1 MDPKDFKVCRGIE
14 KLKSV
19 LPEEINVDTD
29 FVKKLIEK
37 EVLYRAPLSRQI
49 KRKAEAE
56 PKVDA
61 NNAVPIVV
69 KEEKLVNMYKHVA
82 LEGVQFTADPV
93 TLDFTEGFPPNQ
105 ATADFLN
112 QAGMTIKEMFDLG
125 VFVKI
130 GDCNMTVERLEE
142 QQNQAKKIKL
152 DPEKID
158 EEYLHVYWHKD
169 SNSLIHVDPKTKKII
184 KEEDTK
190 DLMEDMS
197 VEELVDEGKIAFV
210 ATKKMKKVEE
220 NTDKK
225 PKILPKKE
233 IKEEIDILEKHEEK
247 KRAAQ
252 TNFDEEEEEKD
263 NNSIQ
268 NDFNEHDELLDDD
281 DEDLYTSDESS
292 ESADSSDDD
301 YRGGWSIA
309 DWKEKRS
316 TKTSRMKRRRE
327 LDERLAGKIIFEFCK
342 ICMFCPNDSF
352 IIGTVSSMRLNNTF

>member
-1 MDPKDFKVCRGIE
+1 MDSKDFKICRGIE
-14 KLKSV
+14 KLKAV
-19 LPEEINVDTD
+19 LPEQINVDTD

-49 KRKAEAE
+49 KRKAEPIE
-56 PKVDA
+56 DA
-61 NNAVPIVV
+61 TNSVPIVI
-69 KEEKLVNMYKHVA
+69 KEDKVVNMYKHVA

-105 ATADFLN
+105 ATVDFFN

-130 GDCNMTVERLEE
+130 GDCSMIVERLEK

-158 EEYLHVYWHKD
+158 EEYLHVYWHQD

-190 DLMEDMS
+190 DLMEDKS
-197 VEELVDEGKIAFV
+197 VEELVDEGKIAYV
-210 ATKKMKKVEE
+210 ALKKMKNVEE

-233 IKEEIDILEKHEEK
+233 IKEEIDILEKQDEK
-247 KRAAQ
+247 KKAAQ
-252 TNFDEEEEEKD
+252 LNRDDEEEED

-292 ESADSSDDD
+292 ESADSSDGD
-301 YRGGWSIA
+301 YRGSGGIA

-327 LDERLAGKIIFEFCK
+327 LDERLAGKI
-342 ICMFCPNDSF
+342 
-352 IIGTVSSMRLNNTF
+352 